1 MIKVQ
6 VKKKKD
12 KINEIIV
19 SGHAN
24 HGKHGQ
30 DIVCASVSSM
40 VMIAINIIINEDP
53 YALIYNDEAGFMKV
67 EYLYYAEHTHNVL
80 LVLIHML
87 KELEEQYPANIKI
100 ESEE

>member
-1 MIKVQ
+1 MIKVKIN
-6 VKKKKD
+6 KKKE

-24 HGKHGQ
+24 HGKHGE

-40 VMIAINIIINEDP
+40 VMLAINIIIHEDP
-53 YALIYNDEAGFMKV
+53 YALIYNEKDGFIKI

-87 KELEEQYPANIKI
+87 KELEEQYPKNIKV